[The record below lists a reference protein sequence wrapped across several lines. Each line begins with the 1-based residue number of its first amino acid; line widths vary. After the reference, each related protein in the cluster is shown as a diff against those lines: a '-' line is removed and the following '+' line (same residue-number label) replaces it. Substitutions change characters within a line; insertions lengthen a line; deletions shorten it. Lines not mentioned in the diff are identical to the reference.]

1 MRVGI
6 VGARRAEQGIGQFVA
21 RDLAALGADV
31 VAIVGTRA
39 ETIASAAADL
49 KRLYGLSVHG
59 YLDIESML
67 ADQRLDAVAI
77 CSPQQF
83 HARQLEAALKQ
94 GVHVLCEK
102 PLVFVPGEDNA
113 DTVRPLIEQFAAAG
127 KTLMVNQQW
136 PYTLPAFDRCW
147 PQARAHPMARLEML
161 LAPNEDGPGMIPN
174 AMPHVLSILLR
185 CVPTGGHLENVRVVA
200 PEPGRL
206 DVVFDYVS
214 HTGRTQVQAWFIQ
227 APRQPR
233 PAGYAI
239 NGCTVRRTIRMAD
252 YAMFLET
259 DGAGLGEIAGR
270 DPEEAMAAALVG
282 SEAGGVVPLEDPL
295 RLLLAD
301 FISRCQYGG
310 ETGVDPA
317 LLNNVRLL
325 DELYAAGVK
334 QLASLKL
341 A

>member
-21 RDLAALGADV
+21 RDLAALGAEV
-31 VAIVGTRA
+31 VAIVGTRV
-39 ETIASAAADL
+39 ETIAAAAADL
-49 KRLYGLSVHG
+49 QRLYGLAVRG
-59 YLDIESML
+59 YVDIEAML
-67 ADQRLDAVAI
+67 AEERLDAVAI

-83 HARQLEAALKQ
+83 HAPQLAAALRQ

-102 PLVFVPGEDNA
+102 PLVFTPGEDNLNI
-113 DTVRPLIEQFAAAG
+113 VRPLVEGFAAAG

-147 PQARAHPMARLEML
+147 PQARRKRLARLEML
-161 LAPNEDGPGMIPN
+161 MAPNEDGLAMIPN
-174 AMPHVLSILLR
+174 AMPHVLSILLA
-185 CVPTGGHLENVRVVA
+185 CAPTGGELENVRVEA
-200 PEPGRL
+200 PERGRL
-206 DVVFDYVS
+206 DVAFDYVAES
-214 HTGRTQVQAWFIQ
+214 DRTEVQAWLIQ

-239 NGCTVRRTIRMAD
+239 NGSSVRRTIRMAD
-252 YAMFLET
+252 YAMFLEAGGP
-259 DGAGLGEIAGR
+259 DLGSIARRGA
-270 DPEEAMAAALVG
+270 EAAVAAALVG
-282 SEAGGVVPLEDPL
+282 SEDGGERVSLEDPL

-317 LLNNVRLL
+317 LLDNVRLL
-325 DELYAAGVK
+325 DALSAAGAK
-334 QLASLKL
+334 QLNSL